1 MSLADDLLA
10 VADMAADL
18 ATEGDPMR
26 ALVALELLAVIMPD
40 LVERA
45 RMLEGTTVPPHWRR
59 QAWDGQPRDN
69 VTPLRRGDA

>member
-1 MSLADDLLA
+1 MSLSDDLLS

-26 ALVALELLAVIMPD
+26 ALLALELLAVIMPD

-45 RMLEGTTVPPHWRR
+45 RMLESSNVPPHWRR
-59 QAWDGQPRDN
+59 QDWDGQPREN
-69 VTPLRRGDA
+69 VTPLRRD

>member
-1 MSLADDLLA
+1 MSLADDLLS

-18 ATEGDPMR
+18 ATEGDPLR

-45 RMLEGTTVPPHWRR
+45 RMLEGAAVPPHWRR
-59 QAWDGQPRDN
+59 QPWDGQPRDN

>member
-1 MSLADDLLA
+1 MSLADDLLS

-59 QAWDGQPRDN
+59 QPWDGEARDN

>member
-1 MSLADDLLA
+1 MSLSDDLLS

-18 ATEGDPMR
+18 ATEGDPLR

-59 QAWDGQPRDN
+59 QDWDGQPRDN